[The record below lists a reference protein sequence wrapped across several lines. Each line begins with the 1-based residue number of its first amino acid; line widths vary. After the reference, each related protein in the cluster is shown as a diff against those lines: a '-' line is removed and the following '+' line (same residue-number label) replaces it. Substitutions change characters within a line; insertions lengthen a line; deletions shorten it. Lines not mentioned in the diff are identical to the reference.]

1 MIAAETLFVT
11 DHPLPRECLFRE
23 GTDNNRNATR
33 YPFPLERHAGA
44 DLEPSVIC
52 APKRVPM
59 ARSTQGGLG
68 YPSTV
73 GVHDIDLA
81 LGTNHHRSSPISFVR
96 LCDSIELSAWGGM
109 LSGVSLTMGSLASW
123 PAVFPRGIDS
133 RGAVFPRSV
142 FGGTL

>member
-1 MIAAETLFVT
+1 MVSPIQVSLV
-11 DHPLPRECLFRE
+11 
-23 GTDNNRNATR
+23 
-33 YPFPLERHAGA
+33 
-44 DLEPSVIC
+44 
-52 APKRVPM
+52 
-59 ARSTQGGLG
+59 
-68 YPSTV
+68 YPSTG

-96 LCDSIELSAWGGM
+96 LCNSVEVSAWGET

>member
-1 MIAAETLFVT
+1 MSRA
-11 DHPLPRECLFRE
+11 
-23 GTDNNRNATR
+23 
-33 YPFPLERHAGA
+33 
-44 DLEPSVIC
+44 
-52 APKRVPM
+52 
-59 ARSTQGGLG
+59 TQGGLWH
-68 YPSTV
+68 PSTV
-73 GVHDIDLA
+73 GVHTIDLA

-96 LCDSIELSAWGGM
+96 LCNFVEVSAWGGM